1 MNDLVDLID
10 GGVDFFRIRP
20 DGIDD
25 DWIATILDQLPIA
38 QRMRPMSTFGV
49 MLETTGPMLRV
60 HRISCGSTLGPGA
73 RSIDLEVFDRVSV
86 GPTYTLVE

>member
-60 HRISCGSTLGPGA
+60 HRRTRQQQLRVRRGSQRRWLRCSGKRA
-73 RSIDLEVFDRVSV
+73 RR
-86 GPTYTLVE
+86 